1 MIKLRKVNPRR
12 NMPKKKMKYAGF
24 GERLMAMIIDGLI
37 LAAVGIA
44 IRGVGLSNFYEKIDV
59 FVGAVYIIY
68 FWVNRG
74 GATIGKNVMKIK
86 VVTTEGKPVNYQ
98 KAIIRY
104 LGYIVSGLP
113 VFLGF
118 LWVLWDDKK
127 QGFHD
132 KIAGTVVVKI

>member
-12 NMPKKKMKYAGF
+12 NRPKKKMKYAGF

>member
-1 MIKLRKVNPRR
+1 
-12 NMPKKKMKYAGF
+12 MKYAGF

>member
-1 MIKLRKVNPRR
+1 MIKLRKVNPWR

>member
-1 MIKLRKVNPRR
+1 
-12 NMPKKKMKYAGF
+12 MPKKKMKYAGF